1 VPLVV
6 LNCIVVFSMST
17 VNKMVPLTVD
27 PTATSRATDRSP
39 SACAGEAARSGRD
52 PSPHCGAC
60 VPQVL
65 GSLLFS
71 CIMVGKKMLVVAVII
86 RLRTRREEL
95 ASVLQHLRAA
105 VAPRELT
112 PIQTAADSAEAA
124 FSWA

>member
-1 VPLVV
+1 
-6 LNCIVVFSMST
+6 M
-17 VNKMVPLTVD
+17 
-27 PTATSRATDRSP
+27 
-39 SACAGEAARSGRD
+39 
-52 PSPHCGAC
+52 
-60 VPQVL
+60 PQVL

>member
-1 VPLVV
+1 
-6 LNCIVVFSMST
+6 MW
-17 VNKMVPLTVD
+17 
-27 PTATSRATDRSP
+27 
-39 SACAGEAARSGRD
+39 
-52 PSPHCGAC
+52 
-60 VPQVL
+60 PQVL

-124 FSWA
+124 ISWA

>member
-1 VPLVV
+1 
-6 LNCIVVFSMST
+6 M
-17 VNKMVPLTVD
+17 
-27 PTATSRATDRSP
+27 
-39 SACAGEAARSGRD
+39 
-52 PSPHCGAC
+52 
-60 VPQVL
+60 PQVL

-112 PIQTAADSAEAA
+112 PILTAADSAEAA
-124 FSWA
+124 ISWA

>member
-1 VPLVV
+1 
-6 LNCIVVFSMST
+6 M
-17 VNKMVPLTVD
+17 
-27 PTATSRATDRSP
+27 
-39 SACAGEAARSGRD
+39 
-52 PSPHCGAC
+52 
-60 VPQVL
+60 PQVL

-105 VAPRELT
+105 VALCELK

-124 FSWA
+124 ISWA

>member
-1 VPLVV
+1 
-6 LNCIVVFSMST
+6 M
-17 VNKMVPLTVD
+17 
-27 PTATSRATDRSP
+27 
-39 SACAGEAARSGRD
+39 
-52 PSPHCGAC
+52 
-60 VPQVL
+60 PQVL

-71 CIMVGKKMLVVAVII
+71 CVMVGKKMLVVAVII

-124 FSWA
+124 ISWA

>member
-1 VPLVV
+1 VPLIV

-27 PTATSRATDRSP
+27 PTATSRATDCSP
-39 SACAGEAARSGRD
+39 SACAGEAALGRD

-105 VAPRELT
+105 VAPRELA

-124 FSWA
+124 ISWA

>member
-1 VPLVV
+1 
-6 LNCIVVFSMST
+6 M
-17 VNKMVPLTVD
+17 
-27 PTATSRATDRSP
+27 
-39 SACAGEAARSGRD
+39 
-52 PSPHCGAC
+52 
-60 VPQVL
+60 PQVL

-105 VAPRELT
+105 VAPRELA

-124 FSWA
+124 ISWA